1 MTSGFSPTIRQLRA
15 FKAVYQLRKLGSAAE
30 QLSLT
35 QSAVSVLIRQLEE
48 GLGARLFDRTTRSLQ
63 PTQAGQDAIQVAE
76 RILRDVDTLGSSFMD
91 LRAHQRGR
99 VCIAITP
106 TLAGMLLP
114 EVIRTF
120 SLRYPHVQTLV
131 DDVSP
136 EQFVSRVVGEH
147 VDFGIGTPER
157 TGGEIVQQ
165 PLMRDTL
172 CLVCAVGHPL
182 AHLKQVRWADLDGQP
197 LITARPGYGVRQLVE
212 TSAARAGVQLNVVGE
227 VSFQSTALWLARSG
241 QAVALVPTA
250 YAQCLAQ
257 PDLLIKPL
265 RQPVVS
271 RDVYLV
277 SKRGRSLSLACQSFV
292 QVLREELAAGRAMPQ
307 VGKVAVPKAKRTT

>member
-15 FKAVYQLRKLGSAAE
+15 FKAVYQLRKLGAAAE

-157 TGGEIVQQ
+157 AGGEIVQQ

-182 AHLKQVRWADLDGQP
+182 AQLKQVRWADLDGQP

-212 TSAARAGVQLNVVGE
+212 TSAARAGVRLNVVGE

-250 YAQCLAQ
+250 YARCLAQ

-277 SKRGRSLSLACQSFV
+277 CKRGRSLSLACESFI
-292 QVLREELAAGRAMPQ
+292 QVLREELASGRAMPQ
-307 VGKVAVPKAKRTT
+307 VGKVAVPKAARTT